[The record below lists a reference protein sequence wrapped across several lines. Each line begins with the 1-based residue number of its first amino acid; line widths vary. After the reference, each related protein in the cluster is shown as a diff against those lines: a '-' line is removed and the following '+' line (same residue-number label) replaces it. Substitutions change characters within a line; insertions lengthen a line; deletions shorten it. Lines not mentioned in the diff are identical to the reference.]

1 MTRRLE
7 ELELKRIHEVQ
18 AVAEAPVQV
27 KLCPNCQSYEHLVE
41 ECPAISAEREMYR
54 DQANVVGQFRPNNN
68 APYGNTYNS
77 SWRNHPNF
85 SWKARATQYQQP
97 DPPSQQSSS
106 IEQAIANLSK
116 VVGDFLESKKP
127 PMLESIKELI
137 EWRPTPKPH
146 VEKEEE
152 IKKGKEME
160 DKESEISEEKK
171 DSDSTMKAIPEK
183 ELLKEEMLKKSTSPP
198 FPQALHGKKGIRNA
212 AEILEV
218 LRQVKVNIP
227 LLDMIKQVPTYAKF
241 LKDLCTIKRGLTVN
255 KKAFLTEQVS
265 AILQC
270 KSPLKYKDP
279 GSPTISVMIGGKVV
293 EKALLDLGASVN
305 LLPYSVYKQLGL
317 GELKPTAI
325 TLSLADRSV
334 KIPRGVI
341 EDVLVQVDNFY
352 YPVDFIVLDTD
363 PTVKEANL
371 VPIILGRPFLATSN
385 AIINCR
391 NGLMQLTFGNMT
403 LDLNIFYMSK
413 KQITPEEEEGPEELC
428 IIDTLVEE
436 HYRRILPLFNKEE
449 EAAVE
454 KEIPKLNLKPLPVEL
469 KYTYLEENNQCPVV
483 ISSSLTSHQENCL
496 MEVLKRC
503 KKAIGWQI
511 SDLKGISPL
520 VCTHHIYMEEEAKPI
535 RQFQRRLNPHLQEV
549 VRAEVLKLLQAGII
563 YPISDS
569 PWVSP
574 TQVVPKKSGITVVQ
588 NEKGEEITTR
598 LTSGWRV
605 CIDYRK
611 LNAVTRKD
619 HFPLPFID
627 QVLER
632 VSGHPFYC
640 FLDGYSGYFQIEIDL
655 ADQEK
660 TTFTCPFGTYAYR
673 RMPFGLCNA
682 PATFQRCMLSI
693 FSDMVERIMEVFMD
707 DITVYGGTFEECLVN
722 LEAVLHRCIEK
733 DLVLNWEKC
742 HFMVRQG
749 IVLGHIISEKGIEV
763 DKAKVELIV
772 KLPSPTTVKGVRQFL
787 GHAGFYRRFIKGFS
801 SLSKPLCELLAK
813 DAKFIWDERCQNS
826 FDQLKKFLT
835 TTPIVRA
842 PNWQLPFEL
851 MCDASDFAIGA
862 VLGQRED
869 GKPYVIYYASK
880 TLNEAQRNYTTTEK
894 ELLAVVFALDKF
906 RAYLV
911 GSFIIVFTDHSALK
925 YLLTKQDAKARLI
938 RWILLLQEFDLQIKD
953 KKGVENVVA
962 DHFQVTGEIP
972 SEWNAQDR
980 KHFFAKIHAY
990 YWEEPFLFKYCADQI
1005 IRKCVPEDEQQGI
1018 LSHCHENAC
1027 GGHFASQKTAMKVLQ
1042 SGFTWPSL
1050 FKDAH
1055 IMCRSCDRCQ
1065 RLGKLT
1071 KRNQMPMNPILI
1083 VELFDVWGIDFMG
1096 PFPMVVLKFL
1106 KENIFSRFGVPK
1118 AIISDGGAHFC
1129 NKPFEALLSKYG
1141 VKHKVATP
1149 YHPQTSGQVE
1159 LANREIK
1166 NILMKVVNSN
1176 RKDWSIR
1183 LHDSLWAY
1191 RTAYKTI
1198 LGMSPY
1204 RLVYGKACHLPVEV
1218 EYKAWWAIKKLNMD
1232 LIKAGEKRFLD
1243 LNEMEEL
1250 RNNAYIN
1257 SKVAKQRM
1265 KKWHDQLI
1273 SNKEFQEGQRVLCG
1287 RNFKEIERKKIGS
1300 KSEPKQSKNRGK
1312 TELCEI
1318 SQKSLRGYFAAAK
1331 AIWHTSATSQYSSIH
1346 LAAAKRI
1353 AKWKS
1358 VISHQKSHSAGYFA
1372 IAKVVL
1378 AHECHFAAQELHFAA
1393 AKRTAKLLRK
1403 WHFAAKLAFSPFS
1416 QPFVFFSEPRRPSL
1430 RSSSPISNAGQSSIP
1445 EMARTR
1451 GAKSSSPSNA
1461 RRVCE
1466 RSQSRFC
1473 SRAFAVK
1480 PIPPPVKPAPPK
1492 PPARRY
1498 LTRAFTNSITGSTPV
1513 PSPVPSPS
1521 PCQFHRR
1528 YHLRRRKKN
1537 LRSLKRH
1544 FRAPNSAETAL
1555 EEVIGGQCYLSPQ
1568 LRETW
1573 IVELGIPFRALLR
1586 LSSIQSEAGACPII
1600 PAAEEVSYGA
1610 LLAPRDFFYPRIAT
1624 ISTIHDNQRGRN
1636 PTLIHF
1642 TIDGRHG
1649 ILGARH
1655 IAEAL
1660 QIPFEPTQFDNFRAW
1675 ANPTELE
1682 MVRTLSRGAAN
1693 RSHLLRGELPPVMF
1707 LIDAF
1712 LRHNIYPLQHWTQR
1726 RGVLLEALYKIEGS
1740 QKKLQRADCIPSSSK
1755 AAMPNFG
1762 ASGIPS
1768 EPQLER
1774 KRICREPFTLDKW
1787 NNMTAYK
1794 VDQPGQPQP
1803 AARRASPRH
1812 IPEGITVAAPAIPR
1826 APPAAPASSQP
1837 STSAEPRMAIPIS
1850 EYRELCRALET
1861 LTASQSNLAQE
1872 MAAIRACQEQMLAT
1886 QAQQAAILRQL
1897 QVHFDLPQAV
1907 EPSTDTPAEPH
1918 SHPSESH
1925 PPEPK
1930 PQLMHLL
1937 KRQIH
1942 LPSTTT
1948 PLIRLLYISNIFI
1961 KEVPLPPFITVTHIT
1976 LRTMLSSVGG
1986 MRKEVC

>member
-27 KLCPNCQSYEHLVE
+27 KLCPNCQSFEHLVE

-97 DPPSQQSSS
+97 DPPSHNLQGRFPSQPHQNPKGVHEVESQEGESSQVKDVKALITLRS
-106 IEQAIANLSK
+106 GKKIEQ
-116 VVGDFLESKKP
+116 
-127 PMLESIKELI
+127 
-137 EWRPTPKPH
+137 PTPKPH

-171 DSDSTMKAIPEK
+171 DSDSTMKVIPEK

-212 AEILEV
+212 AEILE
-218 LRQVKVNIP
+218 
-227 LLDMIKQVPTYAKF
+227 
-241 LKDLCTIKRGLTVN
+241 DLCTIKRGLTVN

-334 KIPRGVI
+334 KIPRG
-341 EDVLVQVDNFY
+341 
-352 YPVDFIVLDTD
+352 
-363 PTVKEANL
+363 EANL

-428 IIDTLVEE
+428 IIDTLLEKD
-436 HYRRILPLFNKEE
+436 RRILPLFNKEE

-598 LTSGWRV
+598 LT
-605 CIDYRK
+605 
-611 LNAVTRKD
+611 
-619 HFPLPFID
+619 
-627 QVLER
+627 
-632 VSGHPFYC
+632 
-640 FLDGYSGYFQIEIDL
+640 SGYFQIEIDL

-894 ELLAVVFALDKF
+894 ELLAV
-906 RAYLV
+906 
-911 GSFIIVFTDHSALK
+911 
-925 YLLTKQDAKARLI
+925 QDAKARLI

-962 DHFQVTGEIP
+962 DHLSRLVIAHNSHPLPINDDFPEESLMFLVKTPWYAHIANYLVTGEIP
-972 SEWNAQDR
+972 N
-980 KHFFAKIHAY
+980 
-990 YWEEPFLFKYCADQI
+990 QI

-1055 IMCRSCDRCQ
+1055 IMCRNCDRCQ

-1096 PFPMVVLKFL
+1096 PFPM
-1106 KENIFSRFGVPK
+1106 SFG
-1118 AIISDGGAHFC
+1118 G
-1129 NKPFEALLSKYG
+1129 
-1141 VKHKVATP
+1141 TP

-1273 SNKEFQEGQRVLCG
+1273 SNKEFQEGQRVLMYDTRLHIFPG
-1287 RNFKEIERKKIGS
+1287 KLKSRWMARFIHRVYSNGVVELLNSNGKDSFKSMDIVS
-1300 KSEPKQSKNRGK
+1300 
-1312 TELCEI
+1312 
-1318 SQKSLRGYFAAAK
+1318 
-1331 AIWHTSATSQYSSIH
+1331 
-1346 LAAAKRI
+1346 
-1353 AKWKS
+1353 
-1358 VISHQKSHSAGYFA
+1358 SHSWS
-1372 IAKVVL
+1372 
-1378 AHECHFAAQELHFAA
+1378 HSNQ
-1393 AKRTAKLLRK
+1393 KRRQST
-1403 WHFAAKLAFSPFS
+1403 
-1416 QPFVFFSEPRRPSL
+1416 SL
-1430 RSSSPISNAGQSSIP
+1430 
-1445 EMARTR
+1445 
-1451 GAKSSSPSNA
+1451 
-1461 RRVCE
+1461 
-1466 RSQSRFC
+1466 
-1473 SRAFAVK
+1473 
-1480 PIPPPVKPAPPK
+1480 
-1492 PPARRY
+1492 
-1498 LTRAFTNSITGSTPV
+1498 
-1513 PSPVPSPS
+1513 
-1521 PCQFHRR
+1521 
-1528 YHLRRRKKN
+1528 
-1537 LRSLKRH
+1537 SLK
-1544 FRAPNSAETAL
+1544 
-1555 EEVIGGQCYLSPQ
+1555 
-1568 LRETW
+1568 
-1573 IVELGIPFRALLR
+1573 
-1586 LSSIQSEAGACPII
+1586 
-1600 PAAEEVSYGA
+1600 
-1610 LLAPRDFFYPRIAT
+1610 
-1624 ISTIHDNQRGRN
+1624 
-1636 PTLIHF
+1636 
-1642 TIDGRHG
+1642 
-1649 ILGARH
+1649 
-1655 IAEAL
+1655 
-1660 QIPFEPTQFDNFRAW
+1660 
-1675 ANPTELE
+1675 
-1682 MVRTLSRGAAN
+1682 
-1693 RSHLLRGELPPVMF
+1693 
-1707 LIDAF
+1707 
-1712 LRHNIYPLQHWTQR
+1712 
-1726 RGVLLEALYKIEGS
+1726 K
-1740 QKKLQRADCIPSSSK
+1740 
-1755 AAMPNFG
+1755 
-1762 ASGIPS
+1762 
-1768 EPQLER
+1768 
-1774 KRICREPFTLDKW
+1774 
-1787 NNMTAYK
+1787 
-1794 VDQPGQPQP
+1794 
-1803 AARRASPRH
+1803 
-1812 IPEGITVAAPAIPR
+1812 
-1826 APPAAPASSQP
+1826 
-1837 STSAEPRMAIPIS
+1837 
-1850 EYRELCRALET
+1850 
-1861 LTASQSNLAQE
+1861 
-1872 MAAIRACQEQMLAT
+1872 
-1886 QAQQAAILRQL
+1886 
-1897 QVHFDLPQAV
+1897 
-1907 EPSTDTPAEPH
+1907 
-1918 SHPSESH
+1918 
-1925 PPEPK
+1925 PK
-1930 PQLMHLL
+1930 
-1937 KRQIH
+1937 
-1942 LPSTTT
+1942 
-1948 PLIRLLYISNIFI
+1948 
-1961 KEVPLPPFITVTHIT
+1961 
-1976 LRTMLSSVGG
+1976 
-1986 MRKEVC
+1986 

>member
-1 MTRRLE
+1 MPKWIRDIGGRLVKCDTPQRRELEVILNIMEAAPEDQHSHQGRQDNLNEFRSMRDRMHPPRMSAPSCIVPPTEQLVIRPYLVPLLPTFHGMESENPYAHIKEFEDVCNTFQEGGASIDLMRLITNGLKRQISNFSAKENEKFYECWERYMEAINACPHHGFDTWLLVSYFYDGMSSSMKQLLETMCGGDFMSKNPEEAMDFLSYVADVSSGWDEPTKGEVGKMKSQLNAYNAKAGMYTLKEDDDMKAKLAAMKRRLE
-7 ELELKRIHEVQ
+7 ELELKRMHEVQ

-27 KLCPNCQSYEHLVE
+27 KLCPNCQSFEHLVE
-41 ECPAISAEREMYR
+41 ECPAIPTEREMYR

-106 IEQAIANLSK
+106 IEQIIANLSK
-116 VVGDFLESKKP
+116 VVGDFIGKQEATNARLDQRMDGMQNDMNQKFDNIQYSISRLTNLNTLQEKGRFPSQPNQNPKGVHEVESHEGESSQVKDVKALITLRSGKK
-127 PMLESIKELI
+127 IKQ
-137 EWRPTPKPH
+137 PTPKPH

-171 DSDSTMKAIPEK
+171 DSDATRKAIPEK

-198 FPQALHGKKGIRNA
+198 FPQALHGKRGVRNA

-317 GELKPTAI
+317 GELKPTTI
-325 TLSLADRSV
+325 TLSLANRSV

-363 PTVKEANL
+363 PIVKEANL

-436 HYRRILPLFNKEE
+436 HCNQHMQDKLSESLEDIEEGFSESPNGLATLQSWRKIEGILPLFNKED

-469 KYTYLEENNQCPVV
+469 KYTYLEANNQCPVV
-483 ISSSLTSHQENCL
+483 ISSSLTSQQENCL

-660 TTFTCPFGTYAYR
+660 TTFTCPFGTFAYR

-693 FSDMVERIMEVFMD
+693 FSDMVERIMEVSWM
-707 DITVYGGTFEECLVN
+707 TSPYM
-722 LEAVLHRCIEK
+722 
-733 DLVLNWEKC
+733 EKC
-742 HFMVRQG
+742 HFMVRQR
-749 IVLGHIISEKGIEV
+749 IVLGHIISERGIEV
-763 DKAKVELIV
+763 DKAKVELIA

-787 GHAGFYRRFIKGFS
+787 GHAGFYR
-801 SLSKPLCELLAK
+801 
-813 DAKFIWDERCQNS
+813 RCQNS

-880 TLNEAQRNYTTTEK
+880 TLNEAQKNYTTTEK
-894 ELLAVVFALDKF
+894 ELLAV
-906 RAYLV
+906 
-911 GSFIIVFTDHSALK
+911 
-925 YLLTKQDAKARLI
+925 QDAKARLI

-962 DHFQVTGEIP
+962 DHLSRLVIAHNSHPLPINDDFPEESLMFLVKTPWYAHIANYLVTGEIP

-990 YWEEPFLFKYCADQI
+990 YWEEPFLFKYCADKI

-1027 GGHFASQKTAMKVLQ
+1027 GGHFAS
-1042 SGFTWPSL
+1042 
-1050 FKDAH
+1050 
-1055 IMCRSCDRCQ
+1055 
-1065 RLGKLT
+1065 
-1071 KRNQMPMNPILI
+1071 
-1083 VELFDVWGIDFMG
+1083 
-1096 PFPMVVLKFL
+1096 
-1106 KENIFSRFGVPK
+1106 
-1118 AIISDGGAHFC
+1118 
-1129 NKPFEALLSKYG
+1129 
-1141 VKHKVATP
+1141 
-1149 YHPQTSGQVE
+1149 
-1159 LANREIK
+1159 
-1166 NILMKVVNSN
+1166 
-1176 RKDWSIR
+1176 
-1183 LHDSLWAY
+1183 
-1191 RTAYKTI
+1191 
-1198 LGMSPY
+1198 
-1204 RLVYGKACHLPVEV
+1204 
-1218 EYKAWWAIKKLNMD
+1218 
-1232 LIKAGEKRFLD
+1232 
-1243 LNEMEEL
+1243 
-1250 RNNAYIN
+1250 
-1257 SKVAKQRM
+1257 
-1265 KKWHDQLI
+1265 
-1273 SNKEFQEGQRVLCG
+1273 
-1287 RNFKEIERKKIGS
+1287 
-1300 KSEPKQSKNRGK
+1300 
-1312 TELCEI
+1312 
-1318 SQKSLRGYFAAAK
+1318 
-1331 AIWHTSATSQYSSIH
+1331 
-1346 LAAAKRI
+1346 
-1353 AKWKS
+1353 
-1358 VISHQKSHSAGYFA
+1358 
-1372 IAKVVL
+1372 
-1378 AHECHFAAQELHFAA
+1378 
-1393 AKRTAKLLRK
+1393 
-1403 WHFAAKLAFSPFS
+1403 
-1416 QPFVFFSEPRRPSL
+1416 
-1430 RSSSPISNAGQSSIP
+1430 
-1445 EMARTR
+1445 
-1451 GAKSSSPSNA
+1451 
-1461 RRVCE
+1461 
-1466 RSQSRFC
+1466 
-1473 SRAFAVK
+1473 
-1480 PIPPPVKPAPPK
+1480 
-1492 PPARRY
+1492 
-1498 LTRAFTNSITGSTPV
+1498 
-1513 PSPVPSPS
+1513 
-1521 PCQFHRR
+1521 
-1528 YHLRRRKKN
+1528 
-1537 LRSLKRH
+1537 
-1544 FRAPNSAETAL
+1544 
-1555 EEVIGGQCYLSPQ
+1555 
-1568 LRETW
+1568 
-1573 IVELGIPFRALLR
+1573 
-1586 LSSIQSEAGACPII
+1586 
-1600 PAAEEVSYGA
+1600 
-1610 LLAPRDFFYPRIAT
+1610 
-1624 ISTIHDNQRGRN
+1624 
-1636 PTLIHF
+1636 
-1642 TIDGRHG
+1642 
-1649 ILGARH
+1649 
-1655 IAEAL
+1655 
-1660 QIPFEPTQFDNFRAW
+1660 
-1675 ANPTELE
+1675 
-1682 MVRTLSRGAAN
+1682 
-1693 RSHLLRGELPPVMF
+1693 
-1707 LIDAF
+1707 
-1712 LRHNIYPLQHWTQR
+1712 
-1726 RGVLLEALYKIEGS
+1726 
-1740 QKKLQRADCIPSSSK
+1740 
-1755 AAMPNFG
+1755 
-1762 ASGIPS
+1762 
-1768 EPQLER
+1768 
-1774 KRICREPFTLDKW
+1774 
-1787 NNMTAYK
+1787 
-1794 VDQPGQPQP
+1794 
-1803 AARRASPRH
+1803 
-1812 IPEGITVAAPAIPR
+1812 
-1826 APPAAPASSQP
+1826 
-1837 STSAEPRMAIPIS
+1837 
-1850 EYRELCRALET
+1850 
-1861 LTASQSNLAQE
+1861 
-1872 MAAIRACQEQMLAT
+1872 
-1886 QAQQAAILRQL
+1886 
-1897 QVHFDLPQAV
+1897 
-1907 EPSTDTPAEPH
+1907 
-1918 SHPSESH
+1918 
-1925 PPEPK
+1925 
-1930 PQLMHLL
+1930 
-1937 KRQIH
+1937 
-1942 LPSTTT
+1942 
-1948 PLIRLLYISNIFI
+1948 
-1961 KEVPLPPFITVTHIT
+1961 
-1976 LRTMLSSVGG
+1976 
-1986 MRKEVC
+1986 